1 MTRNDKDREEKPPR
15 FKAKWKILIAM
26 AVCLFLLLLTWL
38 MGQKLEPVRS
48 ALFTIAEPVEKGFS
62 NIEGWLNKRTGAIKD
77 TQDLEAQ
84 VDRLNEEVSQLT
96 DENRQLKAQARRSD
110 ELEKLYDMDTFYK
123 DYPKTGAQ
131 VVGLSPDNWYDT
143 FILDKGKTDGIE
155 PYMPVLAEGGLVG
168 HVSKVYDHYCEVSS
182 VVDTDSVIYGQ
193 VNRENGDLVVVQG
206 AYGYSSEDTGR
217 ISDNICLIRFDTT
230 EVDIAVG
237 DEIVTSTL
245 GDIYPPG
252 LPIGTVT
259 QIYPVGTS
267 NESIAYVKPSV
278 SLDQVDMALIIT
290 QLWKEDRKEEM
301 VRQNDSGTS
310 SVNESSGQP

>member
-1 MTRNDKDREEKPPR
+1 MTRNDTEGKEKGPR
-15 FKAKWKILIAM
+15 FKAKWKILIA
-26 AVCLFLLLLTWL
+26 AGICLVLLLVTWL
-38 MGQKLEPVRS
+38 MGQNLEPVRGT
-48 ALFTIAEPVEKGFS
+48 LFTIAEPVEKGFTKL
-62 NIEGWLNKRTGAIKD
+62 EGWLGKRTGSIKETRD
-77 TQDLEAQ
+77 LQDEI
-84 VDRLNEEVSQLT
+84 DKLNEEVSQLT

-155 PYMPVLAEGGLVG
+155 PYMPVLAGGGLVG
-168 HVSKVYDHYCEVSS
+168 HISKVYDHYSEVSS
-182 VVDTDSVIYGQ
+182 VVDTNSVIYGQ

-206 AYGYSSEDTGR
+206 AYNYSSEDTGR

-230 EVDIAVG
+230 QVDIAVG

-259 QIYPVGTS
+259 QIYPIGTS

-290 QLWKEDRKEEM
+290 QLWKEDMNEEI
-301 VRQNDSGTS
+301 RQQDDS
-310 SVNESSGQP
+310 ESSAQP